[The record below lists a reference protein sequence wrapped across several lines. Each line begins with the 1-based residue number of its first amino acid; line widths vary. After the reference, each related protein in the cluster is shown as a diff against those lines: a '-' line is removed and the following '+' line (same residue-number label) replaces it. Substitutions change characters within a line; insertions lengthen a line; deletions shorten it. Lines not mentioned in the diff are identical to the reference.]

1 MKAMN
6 RVRREALS
14 LVGLVLAVDLVFV
27 ALYFLTHL
35 ERASDGAKVAFT
47 GVWTLLTLAVV
58 LRGLTRIR
66 VSRTPRGEA
75 GPR

>member
-1 MKAMN
+1 MS
-6 RVRREALS
+6 VRREALS

-27 ALYFLTHL
+27 ALYFLTRL
-35 ERASDGAKVAFT
+35 QRAPDGAKVAFT
-47 GVWTLLTLAVV
+47 AVWTLLTLAVV

-66 VSRTPRGEA
+66 ASRAPRG

>member
-1 MKAMN
+1 MS
-6 RVRREALS
+6 VRREALS

-27 ALYFLTHL
+27 ALYFLTRL
-35 ERASDGAKVAFT
+35 QRAPDGAKVAFT
-47 GVWTLLTLAVV
+47 AVWTLLTLAVV

-66 VSRTPRGEA
+66 ASRVPGG

>member
-1 MKAMN
+1 M
-6 RVRREALS
+6 RREALS

-35 ERASDGAKVAFT
+35 ERASGGAKVAFT
-47 GVWTLLTLAVV
+47 AVWTLLTLAVV

-66 VSRTPRGEA
+66 VSRTTRRQA